1 MRVQLI
7 AQILQFRFRTV
18 PFRFLT
24 GSFRLCP
31 SGTHTYGGTQ
41 SDGEDETQHISDKEQ
56 PSRRTTRPVRLGN
69 KGRIECQTP
78 PKVQHQTDDTQQ
90 ENIVSNI
97 PLGLALKKISG
108 NQQEVVDVERD
119 HERQRY
125 GRMA

>member
-1 MRVQLI
+1 M
-7 AQILQFRFRTV
+7 
-18 PFRFLT
+18 
-24 GSFRLCP
+24 
-31 SGTHTYGGTQ
+31 
-41 SDGEDETQHISDKEQ
+41 
-56 PSRRTTRPVRLGN
+56 RLGN